1 MDAVDRLRERAQNEQ
16 TVLALNA
23 FCKQLEADLAKERE
37 KVKELAHQ
45 KGALID
51 RADTYYQK
59 LAAAQA
65 TIAEAADEIESWGS
79 YASDYFQDK
88 HDLAGTVAR
97 FRSTNQDALLEALA
111 KECERLANFYDAG
124 YGTNQ
129 SVPRWL
135 REEAVDHR
143 ARKEWK

>member
-65 TIAEAADEIESWGS
+65 TIAEAADALEEAGRKL
-79 YASDYFQDK
+79 ALARDALR
-88 HDLAGTVAR
+88 LAGDEPNLDKAR
-97 FRSTNQDALLEALA
+97 KIADTALA
-111 KECERLANFYDAG
+111 QIGEK
-124 YGTNQ
+124 Q
-129 SVPRWL
+129 
-135 REEAVDHR
+135 
-143 ARKEWK
+143 